1 MAHTVS
7 AVIPV
12 YNGAAEIRRS
22 IESVLCQT
30 RPVDELIVVDDGSKD
45 ATADIVRSYGS
56 RVRLVTQANA
66 GVAAARNHGARE
78 ARSEWLALLDH
89 DDAWLPRKIERQM
102 AALERNPEAKIS
114 YTGFWMHALGGAVER
129 RHLPAAKLWPAARI
143 RNPFPPSVAVVR
155 RAELLASGGFTERL
169 RGASCEDWEF
179 FVRFLSAHPPVEVPE
194 PLTNYFEM
202 AASNSRNYRRMLPN
216 TLSIVET
223 LLTGLKGWDRIQWR
237 RRIRSM
243 MYFRAAIS
251 AVELGDQPLPFLT
264 RALWNWPFPQDKF
277 RYKHLPLMVVRGVRT
292 MLRPAAVSPAPA
304 TETRRS

>member
-1 MAHTVS
+1 MAHTVT

-22 IESVLCQT
+22 IESVLGQT

-45 ATADIVRSYGS
+45 ATAEIVRSYGS
-56 RVRLVTQANA
+56 RVRLLTQANA

-78 ARSEWLALLDH
+78 ARSEWIALLDH
-89 DDAWLPRKIERQM
+89 DDEWLPRKIEIQM
-102 AALERNPEAKIS
+102 AALERRPEAKIS
-114 YTGFWMHALGGAVER
+114 YTGFWMHALGGVVER
-129 RHLPAAKLWPAARI
+129 RHLPAAKLWPEARV
-143 RNPFPPSVAVVR
+143 RNPFPPSVAMVR

-179 FVRFLSAHPPVEVPE
+179 FVRFLSAHPPLEVPE
-194 PLTNYFEM
+194 PLTNYYEM

-223 LLTGLKGWDRIQWR
+223 LLTGLNGWERIEWR

-251 AVELGDQPLPFLT
+251 AVELGDQPLGFFS
-264 RALWNWPFPQDKF
+264 RSLWSWPFPDDQL

-292 MLRPAAVSPAPA
+292 MLRPAAGSAVGSS
-304 TETRRS
+304 ETRKA